1 MNSSLYIGASGM
13 KGLSE
18 GMQVTTNNLANIS
31 TIGFKQQDILF
42 SDVMYQTQ
50 ATMGNSWNAQEDSRV
65 AVGQVGQGLQ
75 VEAVRTKYTQGEL
88 ESTNTMTD
96 LAINGKGFFQVT
108 DGTNTYYTRAGDF
121 RADAEGVWR
130 TPSGL
135 ALNGFP
141 LDENGNRGALQAV
154 QVDNFATIAPR
165 ATSSVNLSLNLASR
179 DDASASE
186 DNPFFSLIDRYN
198 ATQGSPLPT
207 DDYTSSMGMT
217 VYDEQG
223 VAHNLTAYFDGVS
236 SSGPTRYTEFLIA
249 ADGAA
254 GSEDEA
260 AGMLMS
266 GVLEFDSDG
275 NLVNVSAY
283 TPSGEAGKDLS
294 QWTAAT
300 LTDGNPTLSLNGSPI
315 SINFGL
321 SAQGGW
327 ENASANAAEIGADAS
342 KLAGLG
348 TNPSRTEFPTT
359 AYNITSMVNSYSQD
373 GYNEGFLSNMSISS
387 DGVVMGYFSNGESRA
402 LYEIPLC
409 RFTSEDG
416 LRREGGNLFSATPEA
431 GTMEMGT
438 ATTENYGEIM
448 AYNIENS
455 NVDMAQEMIN
465 MIINQRG
472 FQSNSKVVTTADA
485 LLQKAMELKR

>member
-18 GMQVTTNNLANIS
+18 GMQVTTNNLANVS

-50 ATMGNSWNAQEDSRV
+50 ATMGNWWNAQDDSRV

-75 VEAVRTKYTQGEL
+75 VEAVRTKFIQGGL

-108 DGTNTYYTRAGDF
+108 DGVNTFYTRAGDF
-121 RADAEGVWR
+121 REDSEGVWR

-135 ALNGFP
+135 ALNGFA
-141 LDENGNRGALQAV
+141 LDESGNRGALQPV
-154 QVDNFATIAPR
+154 QVDKFSTIPPK
-165 ATSSVNLSLNLASR
+165 ATSSINLSVNLSSR
-179 DDASASE
+179 EDVSVSE
-186 DNPFFSLIDRYN
+186 SNPFFSLVDRYD
-198 ATQGSPLPT
+198 ARQGSPISSS
-207 DDYTSSMGMT
+207 DYTSSMGMT
-217 VYDEQG
+217 VYDAQG
-223 VAHNLTAYFDGVS
+223 AAQNLTVYFDGVAS
-236 SSGPTRYTEFLIA
+236 QGSGSYTEFLIA
-249 ADGAA
+249 ADSAA
-254 GSEDEA
+254 GSEDES

-266 GVLEFDSDG
+266 GVLHFDSDG

-283 TPSGEAGKDLS
+283 TPSGEAGKELS
-294 QWTAAT
+294 GWTAASMT
-300 LTDGNPTLSLNGSPI
+300 NGNPTLSLNGSPI
-315 SINFGL
+315 EINFGL
-321 SAQGGW
+321 SSQNGW
-327 ENASANAAEIGADAS
+327 DNATANAAEIGSDIS

-348 TNPSRTEFPTT
+348 SGVSRSDFPST
-359 AYNITSMVNSYSQD
+359 AYNISSMVNSYNQD
-373 GYNEGFLSNMSISS
+373 GYNEGFLSNVSVST
-387 DGVVMGYFSNGESRA
+387 DGVVTGYFSNGESRG

-416 LRREGGNLFSATPEA
+416 LRREGGNLFSAGPEA
-431 GTMEMGT
+431 GVMEMGT

-448 AYNIENS
+448 AYNIESS

-472 FQSNSKVVTTADA
+472 FQSNSKVVTTADQ